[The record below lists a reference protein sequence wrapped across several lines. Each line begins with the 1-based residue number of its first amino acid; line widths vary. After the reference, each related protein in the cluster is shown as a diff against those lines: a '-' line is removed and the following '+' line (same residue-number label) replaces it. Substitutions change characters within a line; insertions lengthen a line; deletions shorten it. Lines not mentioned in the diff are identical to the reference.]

1 MDRRLRQLPIRA
13 YSALPFLPSERR
25 YNLTVSSDR
34 KFIWFRVAKVGTRT
48 ILNAL
53 KSANVPLDLEEESRL
68 HYFPKLRRDY
78 FKFAFVRNPWDRL
91 VSGWMNKVVDRN
103 FFGFDETELKRMREF
118 PNFVDYVA
126 DLDMAKCDR
135 HLAPQ
140 SSLIDLN
147 NVNFVG
153 RMENFDADF
162 GVVLDRIGVN
172 LDKVDRKNVS
182 EARKS
187 YRDYYT
193 DETAQKAHDIYARD
207 VSIFGY
213 EF

>member
-1 MDRRLRQLPIRA
+1 MDRRLRQLPLRA

-25 YNLTVSSDR
+25 YNLTVSSAK

-48 ILNAL
+48 ILNTL

-68 HYFPKLRRDY
+68 HYFPNLRRDY

-103 FFGFDETELKRMREF
+103 FFGFDDNALARMREF
-118 PNFVDYVA
+118 PNFIDYVA
-126 DLDMAKCDR
+126 SLDMAKCDR
-135 HLAPQ
+135 HLALQ

-147 NVNFVG
+147 NVDFIG
-153 RMENFDADF
+153 RMERFEEDF
-162 GVVLDRIGVN
+162 SAVLGRIGVN
-172 LDKVDRKNVS
+172 SPEIGRKNAS
-182 EARKS
+182 GARMS
-187 YRDYYT
+187 YRDYY
-193 DETAQKAHDIYARD
+193 DGETAKKARDIYERD
-207 VSIFGY
+207 ISIFGY

>member
-1 MDRRLRQLPIRA
+1 MDRRLRQLPLRA

-25 YNLTVSSDR
+25 YNLTVSSAR

-53 KSANVPLDLEEESRL
+53 DAANVPLDLAEESRL
-68 HYFPKLRRDY
+68 HYFPKLTRGY

-91 VSGWMNKVVDRN
+91 VSGWMNKVVESN
-103 FFGFDETELKRMREF
+103 FFGFDESELARMRQFE
-118 PNFVDYVA
+118 NFVDHVA
-126 DLDMAKCDR
+126 GLDMAKCDR
-135 HLAPQ
+135 HVALQ

-147 NVNFVG
+147 NVDFIG
-153 RMENFDADF
+153 RMERFDEDLSL
-162 GVVLDRIGVN
+162 VLDRIGVS
-172 LDKVDRKNVS
+172 LPDIDRKNVS
-182 EARKS
+182 EARQS

-193 DETAQKAHDIYARD
+193 AETARKARDIYARD